1 MNHTSTTTTN
11 KQINKYLV
19 FLANRANSKFSLEAL
34 FLDKRTFKDNFN
46 NSLEVL
52 ELSNIKLFLKTNSL
66 DCSYH

>member
-46 NSLEVL
+46 KSLEVL